1 MQIVGSFIRETHIER
16 LSEIDRRGARRF
28 DPDAQVDGGVADLSG
43 GRNRAEPEQI
53 ILVIPFSVILNQQ
66 SEIAFD
72 GDGSA
77 VVAELER
84 MNFAAE
90 NADVLELLR
99 QHDFFAVD
107 QDVRLTDRYGHDQRE
122 RRGFHRRRRLEAGGI
137 GDSAV
142 AGRSRRNRGMKALP
156 VAGGL
161 EPVGSDPRKSGVRLE
176 IPLPEGGAAPVGRI
190 PGPAQCEVPDGQVP
204 ERVDGG
210 AGRQPAGSR
219 SSNDRQ
225 HQHAGGQFLHHH
237 HPNVPFVR
245 SVHRVR

>member
-1 MQIVGSFIRETHIER
+1 VQIVGSFIRETHIER

-99 QHDFFAVD
+99 QHDLL
-107 QDVRLTDRYGHDQRE
+107 RPP
-122 RRGFHRRRRLEAGGI
+122 AGGRI
-137 GDSAV
+137 YR
-142 AGRSRRNRGMKALP
+142 RSPNGLHLP
-156 VAGGL
+156 KKINFFQL
-161 EPVGSDPRKSGVRLE
+161 T
-176 IPLPEGGAAPVGRI
+176 
-190 PGPAQCEVPDGQVP
+190 
-204 ERVDGG
+204 
-210 AGRQPAGSR
+210 
-219 SSNDRQ
+219 
-225 HQHAGGQFLHHH
+225 FLHGNAKYIEEQH
-237 HPNVPFVR
+237 NSQNIFV
-245 SVHRVR
+245 